1 MPTVVTFVFIEE
13 WYGVVL
19 LALVAKI
26 LLPLNRDFGRGEL
39 IGWDEDF
46 VAFLNNH
53 FEYVSVMLGS

>member
-39 IGWDEDF
+39 IVWDEDF

>member
-39 IGWDEDF
+39 IVWDEDF

-53 FEYVSVMLGS
+53 FEYVSVTLGS

>member
-19 LALVAKI
+19 LALVAKM

-39 IGWDEDF
+39 IVWDEDF